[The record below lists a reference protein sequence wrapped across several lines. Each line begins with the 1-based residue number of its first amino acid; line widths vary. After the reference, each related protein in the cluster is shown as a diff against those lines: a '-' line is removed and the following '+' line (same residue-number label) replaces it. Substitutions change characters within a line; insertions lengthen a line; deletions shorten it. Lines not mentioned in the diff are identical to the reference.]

1 MLEELALAGHELP
14 RVILNWR
21 QLQKLTR
28 TYTDTLVEQV
38 NPDTGRVHTCYSLA
52 ATSTGRLSSND
63 PNLQNIPIRTEE
75 GRKIREA
82 FVPEDGHLLVSAD
95 YSQIELRILAHIADI
110 APLKEAFAKDVDI
123 HAVTASQ
130 MFGVPVAEVGSDLRR
145 SAKTINYGIVY
156 GIGAFGLA
164 QRLGIPQ
171 AQAKAYIDSYFEQ
184 YPGIRA
190 YMDKA
195 KAEAREKGYVT
206 TLYGRRCYI
215 PEINVKLP
223 SRRAYAERAAI
234 NAPIQGTAADI
245 MKRAMIRTW
254 RDLKR
259 ELPEVRMLLSGPRR
273 AGVRGAGAAGRATR
287 RRW

>member
-1 MLEELALAGHELP
+1 
-14 RVILNWR
+14 
-21 QLQKLTR
+21 
-28 TYTDTLVEQV
+28 
-38 NPDTGRVHTCYSLA
+38 
-52 ATSTGRLSSND
+52 
-63 PNLQNIPIRTEE
+63 
-75 GRKIREA
+75 
-82 FVPEDGHLLVSAD
+82 
-95 YSQIELRILAHIADI
+95 
-110 APLKEAFAKDVDI
+110 
-123 HAVTASQ
+123 
-130 MFGVPVAEVGSDLRR
+130 MFGMPVAEVGSDLRR

-171 AQAKAYIDSYFEQ
+171 AQAKAYIESYFEQ
-184 YPGIRA
+184 YPGIRD

-245 MKRAMIRTW
+245 MKRAMVRTW

-259 ELPEVRMLLSGPRR
+259 KLPEVRMLLQVHDELVFEVPER
-273 AGVRGAGAAGRATR
+273 AGRRTR
-287 RRW
+287 RRWSSGRWSARPRCRVPLVVEVGHGASWEKAH

>member
-1 MLEELALAGHELP
+1 MPDAGN
-14 RVILNWR
+14 V
-21 QLQKLTR
+21 
-28 TYTDTLVEQV
+28 
-38 NPDTGRVHTCYSLA
+38 
-52 ATSTGRLSSND
+52 
-63 PNLQNIPIRTEE
+63 
-75 GRKIREA
+75 
-82 FVPEDGHLLVSAD
+82 LVSAD

-110 APLKEAFAKDVDI
+110 GTLKEAFAKDIDI
-123 HAVTASQ
+123 HSVTASQ

-171 AQAKAYIDSYFEQ
+171 AQAKAYIDFYFEQ

-245 MKRAMIRTW
+245 MKRAMVRTW

-259 ELPEVRMLLSGPRR
+259 QLPEVRMLLQVHDELVFEVPEAQVADTQALVKRTMERAAAMSVPLVVEVGHGPSWEK
-273 AGVRGAGAAGRATR
+273 AH
-287 RRW
+287 

>member
-1 MLEELALAGHELP
+1 
-14 RVILNWR
+14 
-21 QLQKLTR
+21 
-28 TYTDTLVEQV
+28 
-38 NPDTGRVHTCYSLA
+38 
-52 ATSTGRLSSND
+52 
-63 PNLQNIPIRTEE
+63 
-75 GRKIREA
+75 
-82 FVPEDGHLLVSAD
+82 
-95 YSQIELRILAHIADI
+95 
-110 APLKEAFAKDVDI
+110 
-123 HAVTASQ
+123 

-215 PEINVKLP
+215 PEINVKIP

-254 RDLKR
+254 RDLQAR
-259 ELPEVRMLLSGPRR
+259 AARGPHAALGPRR
-273 AGVRGAGAAGRATR
+273 AGVRGAGAAGRR
-287 RRW
+287 RAGGDQADDGARGRDVRAAGGRGRARGELGEGALS

>member
-1 MLEELALAGHELP
+1 
-14 RVILNWR
+14 
-21 QLQKLTR
+21 
-28 TYTDTLVEQV
+28 
-38 NPDTGRVHTCYSLA
+38 
-52 ATSTGRLSSND
+52 
-63 PNLQNIPIRTEE
+63 
-75 GRKIREA
+75 
-82 FVPEDGHLLVSAD
+82 
-95 YSQIELRILAHIADI
+95 
-110 APLKEAFAKDVDI
+110 
-123 HAVTASQ
+123 

-234 NAPIQGTAADI
+234 NAPIQGTRRRHHEARHDPHLARPQARAA
-245 MKRAMIRTW
+245 RGPHAA
-254 RDLKR
+254 
-259 ELPEVRMLLSGPRR
+259 PGPRR
-273 AGVRGAGAAGRATR
+273 AGVRGAGAAGRRTR
-287 RRW
+287 RR

>member
-1 MLEELALAGHELP
+1 MGLP
-14 RVILNWR
+14 
-21 QLQKLTR
+21 
-28 TYTDTLVEQV
+28 
-38 NPDTGRVHTCYSLA
+38 
-52 ATSTGRLSSND
+52 
-63 PNLQNIPIRTEE
+63 
-75 GRKIREA
+75 
-82 FVPEDGHLLVSAD
+82 
-95 YSQIELRILAHIADI
+95 
-110 APLKEAFAKDVDI
+110 
-123 HAVTASQ
+123 
-130 MFGVPVAEVGSDLRR
+130 
-145 SAKTINYGIVY
+145 
-156 GIGAFGLA
+156 AFGLA

-245 MKRAMIRTW
+245 MKRAMVRTW

-259 ELPEVRMLLSGPRR
+259 KLSEVRMLLSVHDELVFEVPEQQVDDAQALIKRTMER
-273 AGVRGAGAAGRATR
+273 AAAMSVPLVVEVGQGVNWEKAH
-287 RRW
+287 